1 MTEEAKTPESVNT
14 DTNAESLKAEAIKYR
29 QARNEA
35 RIEAA
40 VLKECIKHGVSD
52 YDAAVKL
59 LPTEGLELEDG
70 KVKGLDK
77 AFTKLLTD
85 RPFLKNEK
93 SVNKDEGNDST
104 PELKSILKQ
113 ASAKPE
119 SSGTEKYTVEDVKG
133 MTSDQ
138 INANWDKIS
147 KQLEA
152 NNL

>member
-1 MTEEAKTPESVNT
+1 MTDEVNT
-14 DTNAESLKAEAIKYR
+14 DKTAEELKAEAIKYR
-29 QARNEA
+29 QARNDA
-35 RIEAA
+35 RVEAA
-40 VLKECIKHGVSD
+40 VLKECIKYGITD
-52 YDAAVKL
+52 YDAATKL
-59 LPTEGLELEDG
+59 LPTTDLEMEDG
-70 KVKGLDK
+70 KIKGLDK
-77 AFTKLLTD
+77 AFKKMMED
-85 RPFLKNEK
+85 RPYLKNPEK
-93 SVNKDEGNDST
+93 VNKDEGGDAPT
-104 PELKSILKQ
+104 ELKSILKQ

>member
-1 MTEEAKTPESVNT
+1 MTDEKAPDN
-14 DTNAESLKAEAIKYR
+14 TNAEDLKAEAIKYR

-35 RIEAA
+35 RIESA

-52 YDAAVKL
+52 FEAATKL
-59 LPTEGLELEDG
+59 LPTENLELKDG
-70 KVKGLDK
+70 DIIGLDK
-77 AFTKLLTD
+77 AFKKMMDD
-85 RPFLKNEK
+85 RPYLKNPEK
-93 SVNKDEGNDST
+93 LDKPGDDK
-104 PELKSILKQ
+104 PAELKSILKQ

-119 SSGTEKYTVEDVKG
+119 SSGTEKYSREDVKG